1 MEKTKYQ
8 ILDLL
13 QKYGIPY
20 AQKGKS
26 FVARC
31 PWCKGDMRLNDH
43 NAEINVDTGTIYC
56 FSEQRTYFI
65 KDLLLRFGGLNNED
79 VEKAKEKMLKD
90 AQHNTDLAKATKER
104 HKFDDIKNDLLQK
117 GFTVT
122 GIYVYRNLLG
132 EKEYEVI
139 RFEKPAIDGGKP
151 EKMPILVDVD
161 GYVGFLQGKR
171 QIPYRLEQFLVIESD
186 EIWLTEGEKC
196 CDAVIAAMPSS
207 ANIICLGFRKA
218 SDFKGYEN
226 LFQNKKVTV
235 FQDNDITG
243 MQNTQN
249 LVEMLKPIVREII
262 IVRFDEF
269 RDGYDVADFLE
280 DFSWNQLLERI
291 EISERIQTPNQIS
304 IIKNGTAV
312 EIQKQEEWIL
322 EPFLPTNSIILL
334 DGLGGLGKSIFAME
348 MAFSISTGQ
357 SFLLKEFAPTGKYP
371 ILYLTAEETD
381 WRFFERLKNIEN
393 AYDMKSENFYWLST
407 ISKDFCLPTAR
418 LFCRKQN
425 EVQPTETF
433 VFLENAIKKTQAKLI
448 VIDSWINFY
457 GLDENSTEDGSV
469 AYDHMKSLIRQHN
482 CSIIILHHQTKE
494 AMRGQV
500 NIFRGTMV
508 FREQAR
514 TRIVMSKWNL
524 SERKKITIEKCNYYS
539 PKLIHF
545 PILISMDKGVWTIEA
560 MSGEF
565 DDLEEQLEEEEVKN
579 KKRKKQK
586 KNGNGNGKKCI
597 NTVGDEKWLEMPAD
611 F

>member
-31 PWCKGDMRLNDH
+31 PFCKRDGKLQNH
-43 NAEINVDTGTIYC
+43 NAEINVDTATLYC
-56 FSEQRTYFI
+56 FSEQKTYFV
-65 KDLLLRFGGLNNED
+65 KDLLLLFDEINPPQI
-79 VEKAKEKMLKD
+79 EKAKEKIKRD
-90 AQHNTDLAKATKER
+90 AEHNTGLARATQKR
-104 HKFDDIKNDLLQK
+104 RKFDDLKNDLLQK
-117 GFTVT
+117 GYMVT
-122 GIYVYRNLLG
+122 GIYEYRNLAG
-132 EKEYEVI
+132 QKEYEVI
-139 RFEKPAIDGGKP
+139 RFEKPIKDGGKP
-151 EKMPILVDVD
+151 EKIPIPVAD
-161 GYVGFLQGKR
+161 GYAGLGNKR
-171 QIPYRLEQFLVIESD
+171 QIPYRLEQFLVTQSD
-186 EIWLTEGEKC
+186 ENEIWLVEGEKC
-196 CDAVIAAMPSS
+196 CDTVIAAMPSS
-207 ANIICLGFRKA
+207 ANIICIGFRKA
-218 SDFKGYEN
+218 NDFKGYEN

-494 AMRGQV
+494 AMRGQL

-524 SERKKITIEKCNYYS
+524 PERKKISIEKCNYYS

-565 DDLEEQLEEEEVKN
+565 DDFEEQLEEEVENKSKKKKKN
-579 KKRKKQK
+579 K
-586 KNGNGNGKKCI
+586 NGSGKCI
-597 NTVGDEKWLEMPAD
+597 NTIGGDDKWLQMPDD

>member
-1 MEKTKYQ
+1 MQKTKYA

-13 QKYGIPY
+13 QEHGIPY
-20 AQKGKS
+20 SAKGKS
-26 FVARC
+26 YVCRC
-31 PWCKGDMRLNDH
+31 PFCKGDGKINDH
-43 NAEINVDTGTIYC
+43 NTIINVENSTIYC
-56 FSEQRTYFI
+56 FSEQKTYFL
-65 KDLLLRFGGLNNED
+65 KDLLLLFGEISEENLQ
-79 VEKAKEKMLKD
+79 KAKEKMQKD
-90 AQHNTDLAKATKER
+90 AMHNTELAKATRAER
-104 HKFDDIKNDLLQK
+104 RKFEDVKNDLIRQ

-122 GIYVYRNLLG
+122 GIYEYYNLSYQ
-132 EKEYEVI
+132 KEYEVI
-139 RFEKPAIDGGKP
+139 RFEKPIRDGGKP
-151 EKMPILVDVD
+151 EKIPIPVTPD
-161 GYVGFLQGKR
+161 GYVGFGNKR
-171 QIPYRLEQFLVIESD
+171 QIPYRLEQFLVTQSD
-186 EIWLTEGEKC
+186 ENEIWLVEGEKC
-196 CDAVIAAMPSS
+196 CDTVIAAMPSS
-207 ANIICLGFRKA
+207 ANIICIGFRKA
-218 SDFKGYEN
+218 NDFKGYEN

-494 AMRGQV
+494 AMRGQL

-524 SERKKITIEKCNYYS
+524 PERKKISIEKCNYYS

-565 DDLEEQLEEEEVKN
+565 DDFEEQLEEEVENKSKKKKKN
-579 KKRKKQK
+579 K
-586 KNGNGNGKKCI
+586 NGSGKCI
-597 NTVGDEKWLEMPAD
+597 NTIGGDDKWLQMPDD